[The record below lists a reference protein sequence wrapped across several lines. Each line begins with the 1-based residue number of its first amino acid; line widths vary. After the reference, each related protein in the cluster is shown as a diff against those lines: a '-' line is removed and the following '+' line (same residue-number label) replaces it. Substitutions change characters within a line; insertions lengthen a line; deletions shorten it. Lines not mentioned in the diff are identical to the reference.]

1 MFRKILSAV
10 FALFMFVPFAHS
22 AEMVNVEYVHKV
34 LLNRW
39 GIDLPYNPALKNPQV
54 AANMKYL
61 LTVVD
66 IANAYLNGKK
76 TTDYGNGEYA
86 TLAAA
91 DTIATNT
98 AIDTLVNMQTFTI
111 TTTPDTTS
119 FMLMIGASGNF
130 VIDWGDGNTEK
141 ISNKTIGMGVY
152 EHTYAT
158 AGTYEIKLSGRATG
172 YPTFN
177 METGDGMVFSVMNS
191 GPNVAKISGK
201 LGQIFSTL
209 PDGTNPNFAGAF
221 LEATNLTEIPADLFD
236 GVSGAPVL
244 GMFYGTFAGTQITS
258 IPDGLFDGIVG
269 APAESMFASTF
280 GYTGITSIPD
290 GLFDGIVGA
299 PASRMFYGTFQD
311 TQITSIPDGL
321 FDGIVGAPAVR
332 MFDSTFSDTPI
343 TSIPDGLFDGIV
355 GAPAEN
361 MFAYTFVNTPIAS
374 IPDGLFAGISGAPAS
389 RMFYNTF
396 SNTPITSIPE
406 NLFGDISGAEK
417 YGMFEKTF
425 SNCTSLTGPSARIGG
440 KYLYE
445 IWPDYIGFTY
455 RNATGLSDYDQ
466 MPSGWK

>member
-98 AIDTLVNMQTFTI
+98 AMDNLIRGQPFYI

-141 ISNKTIGMGVY
+141 ILNKTIGMGVY

-172 YPTFN
+172 YPTLN
-177 METGDGMVFSVMNS
+177 METGDGIVFSVMNS

-209 PDGTNPNFAGAF
+209 PDGTNPNFAAAF
-221 LEATNLTEIPADLFD
+221 GNTTNLTEIPADLFD
-236 GVSGAPVL
+236 GVSGAPVP
-244 GMFYGTFAGTQITS
+244 GMF
-258 IPDGLFDGIVG
+258 V
-269 APAESMFASTF
+269 STF
-280 GYTGITSIPD
+280 TYAGITSIPD

-299 PASRMFYGTFQD
+299 PAASMF
-311 TQITSIPDGL
+311 
-321 FDGIVGAPAVR
+321 A
-332 MFDSTFSDTPI
+332 STFEDTPI
-343 TSIPDGLFDGIV
+343 T
-355 GAPAEN
+355 
-361 MFAYTFVNTPIAS
+361 S
-374 IPDGLFAGISGAPAS
+374 IPDGLFAGISGAPAGS
-389 RMFYNTF
+389 MFNSTF
-396 SNTPITSIPE
+396 SNTQITSIPE

-417 YGMFEKTF
+417 YGMFGGTF

-445 IWPDYIGFTY
+445 IWPDYTGGTY

-466 MPSGWK
+466 MPSGWR